1 MSEFLGF
8 LLLEKG
14 PEARPTG
21 MAKSRSIPT
30 VGGLI
35 GAAAAM
41 VAGEAGGGWVLREAR

>member
-1 MSEFLGF
+1 MASELLGF

-21 MAKSRSIPT
+21 MTMSRSIPT
-30 VGGLI
+30 VGGLT

-41 VAGEAGGGWVLREAR
+41 VEGEAGGR